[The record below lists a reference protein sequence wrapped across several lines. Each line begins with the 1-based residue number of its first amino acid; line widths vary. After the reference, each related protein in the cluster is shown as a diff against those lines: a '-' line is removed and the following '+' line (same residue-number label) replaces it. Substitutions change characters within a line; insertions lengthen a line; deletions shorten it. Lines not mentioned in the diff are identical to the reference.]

1 MKQSIR
7 QSVFVWLV
15 AAATVYM
22 SACRSDDTWD
32 KESQTLHA
40 EAIELNKQHRL
51 LNQRIDSLWDATAI
65 ELAAS
70 LPPDFPAIDR
80 DIFIKARNADH
91 IRMFM
96 SYQALREDT
105 KALVNA
111 AGKYDEMLA
120 KHVLDLQWRQEK
132 FEAHKTQFL
141 TNVFH
146 HDPEAGQRFAAQ
158 FRMAS
163 ETNEE

>member
-1 MKQSIR
+1 MSSIGHFI
-7 QSVFVWLV
+7 SACLV
-15 AAATVYM
+15 AAAAIGM
-22 SACRSDDTWD
+22 NACVSENRWEAER
-32 KESQTLHA
+32 KTLVA
-40 EAIELNKQHRL
+40 EATQIKDQHHL

-65 ELAAS
+65 ELAAA
-70 LPPDFPAIDR
+70 LPADFPVIDR

-120 KHVLDLQWRQEK
+120 KHVRDLQWRQQKYE
-132 FEAHKTQFL
+132 EHKTQFL
-141 TNVFH
+141 TNVFQ
-146 HDPEAGQRFAAQ
+146 HDPEAGKRFAAQ